1 MQYAFYTVP
10 TLGGAEQ
17 QELLN
22 RFLRSQKIVKVD
34 KQLVE
39 MSEQFYWAFCIT
51 YMPSQ
56 PTESGSGLTKEKVDY
71 RNGLDENAFRMFS
84 SLRSLRKEIARQD
97 AVPAYAVFTDAEL
110 AAMTQ
115 LETFDIKHVLS
126 INGIGQKR
134 AEKYALA
141 MIEAYNNMTFVQ
153 DDETGG

>member
-10 TLGGAEQ
+10 TLGSGEQ

-22 RFLRSQKIVKVD
+22 KFLRSQKIVKID

-39 MSEQFYWAFCIT
+39 MSGQFYWAFCIT

-56 PTESGSGLTKEKVDY
+56 PTESSAGLSKEKIDY
-71 RNGLDENAFRMFS
+71 RNVLDENAFRMFS
-84 SLRSLRKEIARQD
+84 SLRSLRKQIEQED

-115 LETFDIKHVLS
+115 LETFDIRHVLS

-141 MIEAYNNMTFVQ
+141 MIEAYNNLTSVQ
-153 DDETGG
+153 GDETSG